1 MRLPKRKAVLV
12 SLAAV
17 VLGYLLFGWLA
28 LPAILQS
35 QAEQFVAGKAGHRL
49 SMDRP
54 QFNPLTLALTLDNVR
69 LAGPEDQPLLSFRQ
83 LLVDVSVSSL
93 FRRAYV
99 FDAIQLDDAHVT
111 LVQISDERLN
121 WSAFIDALAGPPTP
135 ADDKATPPA
144 GPPRLLVSRLAI
156 NGSHIDVADQTRR
169 PPLATQIDPID
180 LELTDLST
188 LPNDRGPYQLSA
200 RTAFGAHLR
209 WQGELGL
216 KPLSLS
222 GHITVDDIAL
232 DQLPAA
238 VKPAALG
245 NITGRAALAAD
256 YRIVEAGERV
266 DVQLSGIGARLDGL
280 TLQLADAAL
289 PFVTIERI
297 EAADG
302 SVDLARRSVRL
313 GRFTVSGGRLQAA
326 RLADGRIDL
335 AALAGAGGEASGA
348 PAATPPAGTPAPAPG
363 GPAWHYQVDHIAL
376 DELALAFSDHTLNP
390 AAAVGVDHLSLA
402 IDGIGDDWTK
412 PWPLRLAFDASAG
425 GHFSA
430 EGNVVAGA
438 PSADLQVKLSDLA
451 LKPAE
456 PWLQTVARLRI
467 ASGQI
472 SADGRVR
479 HDSKGTAFRGGFALA
494 RLRLTEGDGQ
504 QAFLAIDRLASR
516 SIDAGTTRV
525 AIRELG
531 LDGLETSL
539 IINKDKSVNLTR
551 ILNRPSAS
559 ADSGTAAP
567 ADAAAATAPA
577 APAAPLLPVSI
588 DRLRVRNS
596 AVEFADL
603 SLALPFGSHIHHLG
617 GSINGIGTRARAP
630 AQVELEGQVDDF
642 GMARAVGQ
650 VELFNPGNF
659 TDLKVAFRNVEMTR
673 LTPYSATFAGRK
685 IDSGKLSLDLE
696 YKIAKRQL
704 SGDNRMVV
712 DNLVLGEHVD
722 SPDAMSL
729 PLDLAIALLRDSDGR
744 IDLGLP
750 VSGSLDDPQFSYGQL
765 IWKVIGNV
773 IKKIALAPFRAL
785 ASLFGGD
792 EKLDAIAFDAG
803 QAALTPPT
811 REKLAKLADALNKR
825 PSLSLALSGTWAEAD
840 RAALQ
845 DISLRLALAV
855 KLGLAADGDPGPMST
870 AQPEVRQALETLF
883 TERFGRGELAAL
895 QEAFRKAN
903 PGQLPESTAGRMVSR
918 LSNALRPPRQLD
930 DKEVAQMKGADFHD
944 LLYRRLAASEV
955 VADDMLAALANAR
968 GAVAMAVLA
977 EAGAPMA
984 RASTGAPERI
994 ETEGSEVALKLDL
1007 KPAPATTNKPATD
1020 KAAGQAGG

>member
-12 SLAAV
+12 SLAAII
-17 VLGYLLFGWLA
+17 LGYLLFGWLA

-35 QAEQFVAGKAGHRL
+35 QAEKFVAGKAGHRL

-69 LAGPEDQPLLSFRQ
+69 LAGPDDQPLLSFRQ

-111 LVQISDERLN
+111 LVQISDDRLN
-121 WSAFIDALAGPPTP
+121 WSAFIDALAGPPAP
-135 ADDKATPPA
+135 AEDKAAPPA

-169 PPLATQIDPID
+169 PPLTTQVDPID

-232 DQLPAA
+232 DQLPATI
-238 VKPAALG
+238 KPAALG
-245 NITGRAALAAD
+245 TIAGRAALAAD
-256 YRIVEAGERV
+256 YRVVEAGERV
-266 DVQLSGIGARLDGL
+266 DVQLSGIGLRLDRL
-280 TLQLADAAL
+280 ALQLADAAL
-289 PFVTIERI
+289 PFLTIEHI

-313 GRFTVSGGRLQAA
+313 GHFKVSGGRLQAA

-335 AALAGAGGEASGA
+335 AALAGPGSETSGT
-348 PAATPPAGTPAPAPG
+348 PAATPPAALPAPAAPG
-363 GPAWHYQVDHIAL
+363 GPAWHYQVAHVAL
-376 DELALAFSDHTLNP
+376 EGLAVAFSDHTLNP
-390 AAAVGVDHLSLA
+390 AASVGIDHFNLA
-402 IDGIGDDWTK
+402 IDDVGDDWTK
-412 PWPLRLAFDASAG
+412 PWPVRLAFDASAG
-425 GHFSA
+425 GHFTA
-430 EGNVVAGA
+430 EGKLVAGE

-467 ASGQI
+467 ANGQI

-479 HDSKGTAFRGGFALA
+479 HDSKGTAFRGGFTLA

-551 ILNRPSAS
+551 ILNRPSAP
-559 ADSGTAAP
+559 ADSGNAAP
-567 ADAAAATAPA
+567 AA

-895 QEAFRKAN
+895 QEAYRKAN

-930 DKEVAQMKGADFHD
+930 DKEIAQMKDADFHD
-944 LLYRRLAASEV
+944 ILYRRLAASEV

-1007 KPAPATTNKPATD
+1007 KPAPAAPAAAD
-1020 KAAGQAGG
+1020 QPAAKAPDQST